1 MCKINGRKLKEIR
14 EREGLTLQD
23 VAKNC
28 GVSYSTISKYESE
41 INNPSDET
49 VDKICLLL
57 KINKDEIK
65 IADVGYNFTS
75 GEGKLKNKK
84 EERLYSLF
92 NSTEYRRVYTGSFK
106 CRRKYGNERSWLCL
120 KELI

>member
-14 EREGLTLQD
+14 ERKGLTLQD

-75 GEGKLKNKK
+75 GEGKLTEKIRKKKNNFLQLMILTMIQK
-84 EERLYSLF
+84 EYLCGLRKEIFTHHLQTYLF
-92 NSTEYRRVYTGSFK
+92 
-106 CRRKYGNERSWLCL
+106 
-120 KELI
+120 

>member
-41 INNPSDET
+41 INNPSYET
-49 VDKICLLL
+49 VDKICFLLIFL
-57 KINKDEIK
+57 ICILCIK
-65 IADVGYNFTS
+65 ITACLLVRRLVTKLFKHTTS
-75 GEGKLKNKK
+75 EH
-84 EERLYSLF
+84 
-92 NSTEYRRVYTGSFK
+92 
-106 CRRKYGNERSWLCL
+106 
-120 KELI
+120 I